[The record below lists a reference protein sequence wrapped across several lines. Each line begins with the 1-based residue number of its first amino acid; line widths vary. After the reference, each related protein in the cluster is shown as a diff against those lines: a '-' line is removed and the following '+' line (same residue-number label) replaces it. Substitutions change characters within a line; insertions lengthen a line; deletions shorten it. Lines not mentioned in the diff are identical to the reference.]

1 LEKIKLSLQKF
12 KQLYMKRLFTVLAL
26 AISIATL
33 AQNFNWTA
41 QTSGITT
48 NLRDVYFTDNQTGWA
63 VGNSGV
69 ILHTADGGQTWAAQ
83 TSGTT
88 LNLFTVYFI
97 DNQTGWAAGHD
108 LSSVLLKTTNGGTTW
123 TEIPT
128 TGINQIRDIAFA
140 NANNGWMVTGSPSE
154 IYETTDGGTNWTL
167 QTDDPQFGNDF
178 GTLTVATDSTAYV
191 GGYSQRS
198 VGTNSYA
205 DVYTQPY
212 NPITAYDFSGSTV
225 SNFKTTDS
233 DIRCVDFPASNIGF
247 AGGSEG
253 TVYKLEVSPGGSTR
267 DPWQVNIDLGTSN
280 FIWDLSFPT
289 VAQGMFLAG
298 APNNMGMLVY
308 HTSDTGNTW
317 NMMPDS
323 LPTIFDPALHAPD
336 ANTAWIVGSQGII
349 YKGEIDGIGLE
360 ETALLAQ
367 VRLFPNPTAGKVT
380 VEVNGAE
387 SAELNYRVVDIT
399 GRELLNGN
407 WQMSENAERFELD
420 LSNVVTGI
428 YLLQITDG
436 NGHTSVSRVVKR

>member
-1 LEKIKLSLQKF
+1 MRI
-12 KQLYMKRLFTVLAL
+12 LFTIFSF
-26 AISIATL
+26 AISAV
-33 AQNFNWTA
+33 AFGQNFSWTA
-41 QTSGITT
+41 QTSGVTN

-63 VGNSGV
+63 VGDAGV
-69 ILHTADGGQTWAAQ
+69 ILHTDDGGQTWSAQ

-88 LNLFTVYFI
+88 LNLFSVYFI

-108 LSSVLLKTTNGGTTW
+108 LSSVLLKTTNGGVTW

-140 NANNGWMVTGSPSE
+140 NGNNGWMVTGSPSE
-154 IYETTDGGTNWTL
+154 IYETTDGGANWTL

-178 GTLTVATDSTAYV
+178 RTLTVATDTTAYV

-198 VGTNSYA
+198 VGTNPYA

-225 SNFKTTDS
+225 SNFQTTDS
-233 DIRCVDFPASNIGF
+233 DIRCIDFPASNIGF

-280 FIWDLSFPT
+280 FVWDLSFPT
-289 VAQGMFLAG
+289 VAEGMFLTG

-323 LPTIFDPALHAPD
+323 LPTIFSPSLHAPD
-336 ANTAWIVGSQGII
+336 ANTAWIVGSQGMI
-349 YKGEIDGIGLE
+349 YKGTATVTGIEELGLSD
-360 ETALLAQ
+360 LIN
-367 VRLFPNPTAGKVT
+367 VFPNPTSGIVT
-380 VEVNGAE
+380 VELNGEVTGAIDYILLDISGRQTSEGTWQKGGYKQRFEIDMTDVVNG
-387 SAELNYRVVDIT
+387 LY
-399 GRELLNGN
+399 
-407 WQMSENAERFELD
+407 M
-420 LSNVVTGI
+420 LSI
-428 YLLQITDG
+428 S
-436 NGHTSVSRVVKR
+436 TSSGQNQTIRIAKN